1 MNAANERI
9 TRKNKRDKKGD
20 RDTIINFNLDD
31 SSDSDSDS
39 DYEDIED
46 LPSDVEYTE
55 EEDKY
60 IRGLPK
66 DKKEHLVSLEQQ
78 LYFSN
83 KNDVPLRFR
92 ILQSDLPLKSIS
104 FIIRRLDHFYSLDT
118 SDNEYSKLLPCG

>member
-1 MNAANERI
+1 MTFALINSLVNAANERI

-31 SSDSDSDS
+31 SSSDSDS

-60 IRGLPK
+60 IRGTSQRQK
-66 DKKEHLVSLEQQ
+66 RTSCLVEQQ
-78 LYFSN
+78 RY
-83 KNDVPLRFR
+83 
-92 ILQSDLPLKSIS
+92 IS
-104 FIIRRLDHFYSLDT
+104 LTKMTYH
-118 SDNEYSKLLPCG
+118 